1 MYRILVPLDGS
12 ALAESAI
19 ASACVIA
26 RHTSGSVDLFVAHVP
41 ELFVTDG
48 EMIRGQT
55 PRMLEEEYLKHTATE
70 ASTESGIS
78 ITHAIATGNAVDGIC
93 DRAKQLGADLIVM
106 TTHGRT
112 GFSRAWIGSVADGV
126 VRESKIP
133 VLLIRARD
141 NAVAGTPALRHFLVA
156 LDGSALA
163 ESVLTPVLRQLPSEA
178 TTLTLAQVVRPI
190 SQTFVDPVVPY
201 AVIPGIIDDATT
213 AELVRYARAYLDGVA
228 AKVATRCAATVQT
241 RVIVDQNPANGI
253 LALADEVHA
262 DAVAL
267 TTHGRGMSR
276 LLVGSVADKVLRGTT
291 VPLLLFRPRVRKAA
305 RLAGQVTRRVREA
318 LPRNR

>member
-19 ASACVIA
+19 VPACAIA
-26 RHTSGSVDLFVAHVP
+26 RHANGSIDLLVAHVP

-55 PRMLEEEYLKHTATE
+55 PRMLEEEYLKRTAE
-70 ASTESGIS
+70 QASAESGVLV
-78 ITHAIATGNAVDGIC
+78 TRAIANGNAVDKIC
-93 DRAKQLGADLIVM
+93 GRARQLGACLIVM

-112 GFSRAWIGSVADGV
+112 GFSRAWMGSVADGV

-141 NAVAGTPALRHFLVA
+141 NAVAGTPALRHFLAA

-163 ESVLTPVLRQLPSEA
+163 EQVLTPVLRQLASQGA
-178 TTLTLAQVVRPI
+178 TLTLVQVVRPI
-190 SQTFVDPVVPY
+190 PQTFVDPVVPY

-213 AELVRYARAYLDGVA
+213 AELIRNARAYLDGVA
-228 AKVATRCAATVQT
+228 ANVATRCAATVQT
-241 RVIVDQNPANGI
+241 RVIVDRSPANGI

-305 RLAGQVTRRVREA
+305 RLADRVTRRVKEA
-318 LPRNR
+318 LPRDR